1 MMEVVHPEI
10 QVPDL
15 ISHIHREVSG
25 YRTPVKVSP
34 TDGVRPGDP
43 VVWELIA
50 ANLDRAERHAYM
62 GRSVPELK
70 RVGRLTRW
78 VGQKLARA
86 FLILAQVI
94 TKGQRE
100 YNVATVQA
108 LRDLTGRLRNF
119 ERLHEESQQ
128 CLDEICQENSDSPEE
143 ALGRWHAALHAHE
156 GALQR
161 HEADLR
167 DHDASLRGL
176 DSKLHELGVTVEN
189 HAREER
195 AQATALRE
203 LESLEHDLEAR
214 LVAYQT
220 AVQDLEAR
228 LQQQAEL
235 LQRQEAGSREKDV
248 RLARQD
254 RALAQLKTDYHI
266 LESRM
271 RFCLEEARRRL
282 PGPLAPEQLQQLAR
296 ERDHWLDSLY
306 LTFENQFRG
315 TREDIKTRL
324 RVYLPRLRE
333 SCQGADILD
342 VGCGRGEWL
351 ELMREEG
358 FPARGVDVNRIMVEE
373 CRQRGLEAVEGEAL
387 AYLRHLPDA
396 CLGAVTGF
404 HIIEHLPWE
413 VFLAFLDE
421 TVRVL
426 QPGGLAI
433 FETPNPENLVVA
445 SCTFWLDPT
454 HLKPLYPPTIQFM
467 AEQRGLV
474 NVEIWRLNL
483 QCWGGD
489 PLRLL
494 PESHELAPAL
504 NPLLELA
511 KQRFFAPPDFAVVG
525 NKVK

>member
-15 ISHIHREVSG
+15 VSHIHREVSG
-25 YRTPVKVSP
+25 YRTPVKASP
-34 TDGVRPGDP
+34 TDRLRPCNP

-78 VGQKLARA
+78 VGQKVARA

-119 ERLHEESQQ
+119 ERLHEEIQQ
-128 CLDEICQENSDSPEE
+128 CLDQICQENSVSLEE
-143 ALGRWHAALHAHE
+143 ALGRWQAALHAQE
-156 GALQR
+156 AALQR
-161 HEADLR
+161 HEANLR

-176 DSKLHELGVTVEN
+176 DRELHELGVNVEN
-189 HAREER
+189 HASEGR
-195 AQATALRE
+195 AQATAIRE
-203 LESLEHDLEAR
+203 LAAVDRDAR
-214 LVAYQT
+214 LVEYQT
-220 AVQDLEAR
+220 AIQDLKAL

-235 LQRQEAGSREKDV
+235 LQRQEAASRDKDV
-248 RLARQD
+248 RLARQE

-271 RFCLEEARRRL
+271 RFCLEEARRCL
-282 PGPLAPEQLQQLAR
+282 PGPLAPGQLQHLAD
-296 ERDHWLDSLY
+296 EHEHTLDRLY
-306 LTFENQFRG
+306 LSFEDQFRG
-315 TREDIKTRL
+315 TREDIKSRL
-324 RVYLPRLRE
+324 QVYLPRVRE
-333 SCQGADILD
+333 IAREGAVLD

-351 ELMREEG
+351 ELMRDEG
-358 FPARGVDVNRIMVEE
+358 LAARGVDVNRIMIEE
-373 CRQRGLEAVEGEAL
+373 CRQRGLDVVEGDAL
-387 AYLRHLPDA
+387 AYLRQLPA
-396 CLGAVTGF
+396 ASLAAVTGF
-404 HIIEHLPWE
+404 HIIEHLPWDI
-413 VFLAFLDE
+413 FLTLLDE

-426 QPGGLAI
+426 KPGGLAI
-433 FETPNPENLVVA
+433 FETPNPENLHVA
-445 SCTFWLDPT
+445 SCTFWSDPT

-474 NVEIWRLNL
+474 NVEIWRLNQ
-483 QCWGGD
+483 QCWGDD

-494 PESHELAPAL
+494 PETHELAPSL

-511 KQRFFAPPDFAVVG
+511 KRRFFASPDFAVVG
-525 NKVK
+525 NKVR